1 MELIDPIKMYEDKK
15 KQFGL
20 NAYKHVSEL
29 LAEAKEMH
37 RRNFLENPSPQGN
50 FGESWKPVK
59 GNILERLITYILQ
72 SEVTTMGLKVVRGRT
87 LERSKSENLSREL
100 SIVKRNLLVDYGE
113 FGCHLPDVDIIIYDQ
128 QTLKVLAV
136 ISSKSS
142 LRERIAQTGY
152 WKIKLSRDRATKHIR
167 VYFFTPDEDGTL
179 TIRTPA
185 NKGRAMVEI
194 DTDGSYVMSE
204 TQIEESPTVKMF
216 DKFIDDLKEL
226 INAQKEE
233 SSRENK

>member
-1 MELIDPIKMYEDKK
+1 MEPIDPIKMYEDKK
-15 KQFGL
+15 KEFGVT
-20 NAYKHVSEL
+20 AYKHVSEL
-29 LAEAKEMH
+29 LAEAKEIH

-50 FGESWKPVK
+50 FGESWKPIK
-59 GNILERLITYILQ
+59 GNILEKLIAHMLE
-72 SEVTTMGLKVVRGRT
+72 SEITALGLKVVRGRK
-87 LERSKSENLSREL
+87 LERSRGENLPKEL

-128 QTLKVLAV
+128 KTLKVIAV

-152 WKIKLSRDRATKHIR
+152 WKIKLSGDRATKHIR

-179 TIRTPA
+179 TTRIPA
-185 NKGRAMVEI
+185 NKGRAMVEV

-204 TQIEESPTVKMF
+204 TEIEESSTVKMF

-226 INAQKEE
+226 VNG
-233 SSRENK
+233 